1 MNFLY
6 SILLS
11 IGLLIAIVGAIP
23 YLLWIIISA
32 FKRKWSKCLRLIL
45 IPSTVFIIAW
55 LLNYPIAFADDL
67 ISSRMTYGC
76 FTLLG
81 TPTFRSDSERSWQG
95 DGNSFVVYSLPPR
108 VRKQFESFA
117 SGLLRDYPVSPLERL
132 KWKTIHWRQAPLDPA
147 LRRYIDFALPCEDE
161 TEALRQDIFAALTE
175 PTSFYAMFVFDHSG
189 GTPGNVDLLIV
200 DLKRSRLY
208 YLNQNT

>member
-1 MNFLY
+1 MSFLY

-11 IGLLIAIVGAIP
+11 IGLLVALVGAIP
-23 YLLWIIISA
+23 YFLWIIISA
-32 FKRKWSKCLRLIL
+32 FKRRWSKCLRLIL

-55 LLNYPIAFADDL
+55 LLNYPISLADDL

-76 FTLLG
+76 FTLHG
-81 TPTFRSDSERSWQG
+81 TPTFQYESERTWQG
-95 DGNSFVVYSLPPR
+95 DGSSVVIYNLPPC
-108 VRKQFESFA
+108 VRKHFESFG
-117 SGLLRDYPVSPLERL
+117 SGLLCEYPIPPLERF
-132 KWKTIHWRQAPLDPA
+132 KWKTIHWRQAPFDPA
-147 LRRYIDFALPCEDE
+147 LRRYIDFALPREDE
-161 TEALRQDIFAALTE
+161 TDALRKDIDAALTE

-189 GTPGNVDLLIV
+189 GNPGNVDLLIV